1 MEISAT
7 IIWASL
13 GILFFGLILGF
24 ISGGVLCLIL
34 VARDKTLVRLREGE
48 IIAPQKDIENM
59 IASLKSKNKAG
70 DFSENSDE

>member
-48 IIAPQKDIENM
+48 VVALQNDIENM